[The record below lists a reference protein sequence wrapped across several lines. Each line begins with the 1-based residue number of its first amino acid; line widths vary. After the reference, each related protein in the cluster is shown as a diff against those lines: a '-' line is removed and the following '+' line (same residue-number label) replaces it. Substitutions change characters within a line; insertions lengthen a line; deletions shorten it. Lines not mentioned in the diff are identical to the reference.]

1 MLRRKLG
8 TTVQV
13 NLRITEKLR
22 RELEAAAKEHGV
34 TFSLEVRS
42 RLIGSLTQS
51 LASYLADFARRAREI
66 IEHSTRKKDIEA
78 TWRRLRALDAK
89 SARFYADVEEEL
101 LPYLQD
107 PKVRE
112 LLRGAQQERE
122 KGGKA

>member
-22 RELEAAAKEHGV
+22 RELEAAAKQHGV

-42 RLIGSLTQS
+42 RLIGSLNQS

-66 IEHSTRKKDIEA
+66 IEHSTRKEDIEA